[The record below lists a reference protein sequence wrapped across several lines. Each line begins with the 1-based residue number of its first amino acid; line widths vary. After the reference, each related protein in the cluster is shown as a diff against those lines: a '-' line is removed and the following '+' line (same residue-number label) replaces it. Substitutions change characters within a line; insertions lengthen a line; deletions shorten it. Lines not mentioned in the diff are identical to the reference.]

1 MLLKSYAKINLTLLI
16 NRKLKNG
23 MHKIQSFFC
32 LINLFDR
39 IIIKKISKKKDM
51 IFFTGP
57 YSKNVVKNL
66 TIL

>member
-1 MLLKSYAKINLTLLI
+1 
-16 NRKLKNG
+16 

-39 IIIKKISKKKDM
+39 IIIKKTSKKKDM

-57 YSKNVVKNL
+57 YSKNVKKFNNSILNL
-66 TIL
+66 LKVEGWPLADWSVVSLEP